1 MLRSLTLTRA
11 GWRGASARLMFGV
24 ALAGPLAALA
34 GCSVERFTGSTPAPA
49 SAPEAPPP
57 PSPPPIDMAGRWTF
71 SAASGGRCAMNFGAA
86 QGAEGAIRPE
96 GGCPGNFYT
105 SRKWTFDTSG
115 LTIRDHTNAPLG
127 QLRMASPG
135 RFEGQATGGGP
146 VTLAR

>member
-1 MLRSLTLTRA
+1 
-11 GWRGASARLMFGV
+11 
-24 ALAGPLAALA
+24 
-34 GCSVERFTGSTPAPA
+34 
-49 SAPEAPPP
+49 
-57 PSPPPIDMAGRWTF
+57 
-71 SAASGGRCAMNFGAA
+71 MNFGAA

-105 SRKWTFDTSG
+105 SRKWTFDAGG

-135 RFEGQATGGGP
+135 RFEGQATGVGP